1 MKNKFSYITLTVV
14 ASIIASLCACNDELE
29 GIVQPGRATDVL
41 CFSVALSD
49 GYTQSKTRS
58 AKDNLEM
65 EEEEWALEGVQTS
78 GSKATRGT
86 PTTLLSG
93 SAGLIGYVYNEWN
106 SSTTPRTELYNKQYD
121 FDGDQ
126 MTAHEADVRWSI
138 ISKQTESD
146 TVRFY
151 LYAPYNLS
159 GGTISGSS
167 VGGAPKIAYTV
178 NDNVEDQHDL
188 IVASWQGT
196 KGTHYG
202 DSIQTTS
209 IPLVFDHA
217 LTAVRFK
224 VGFDCIV
231 TKLEVQ
237 NVYNSGTYAFDTG
250 WSVDTAAVEGQS
262 ATTSYS
268 FDFDDKQCKAN
279 GLITDGE
286 TTLMMIPQTLPAAA
300 KVILTYKET
309 SGGEPQTITA
319 TIGGKVWQEGKMI
332 TYTIHKGSAPQYVYF
347 DLAAGNLNIQPATSA
362 NLETYEAY
370 LADVSEGDIIY
381 IGSIYVNGGSKRFAG
396 KHNESNHYYVY
407 QSSEAKTTCN
417 TKKLTGYNTED
428 NFKKRINCRIPSYDP
443 VEYNDQLWSDYI
455 TNNTNVQEVIEAWD
469 DAAGA
474 GKATGSSAT
483 ANTPNQNGAKGAV
496 RDVGRQA
503 TKNCI
508 HIKENV
514 GKVNLFIDNIYSS
527 YQQRGSTPVR
537 TRTQGGISFI
547 PSWTKGNSVLTINI
561 IGDNRLGCVN
571 YQNINPDKNC
581 LVFEGTGS
589 LTVGD
594 VDYYRDGSGLGSN
607 RSCSVIGG
615 KDEEET
621 EEDVYNITIN
631 SGVIYAG
638 GTPSTCTAIG
648 GGGNGDTKITIN
660 GGTITAVTNSTGAAI
675 GGGTGQVQPG
685 GIGNVT
691 INGGNVYAYNLRPED
706 TTVPAVAIGGGGST
720 TKKGNSGNVT
730 INGGYVYAYSRVG
743 TAIGGGSSQDMQ
755 GGDANIIINGGQV
768 IAKSDNGTGIGGGTG
783 SAKNNNYNGGNA
795 TITISGNPIIR
806 TGSIGGGGKGPN
818 SDGTIG
824 AASITITENCEADIQ
839 AQFVLAA
846 GIASG
851 AENKFEMKGGT
862 IRNSY
867 ADDKEYLHI
876 QKKGGAVYL
885 EEGTFIMSGGT
896 IKNCSAEQG
905 GAVYVNSQS
914 GTSTFT
920 MTDGEIHSCFAT
932 GTFNQSGTLTGIGN
946 GGAVYLNGGT
956 VTMKGGKI
964 WNNYSVNGHGGAAY
978 ISNGSF
984 FMHEGMPEISGNA
997 AQKGNGGGVYISSSD
1012 NSNTVQVEL
1021 LKGNITNNTA
1031 INYGGGVCVDMGT
1044 TDNEANVIVGQ
1055 DGQGFTATD
1064 ADPKITGNIS
1074 GMSGGGLYVSGANAD
1089 VTINSGMIDGND
1101 VSAYVK
1107 NDNVA
1112 NEGGRVLLNN
1122 GLVTHVEVTFDGNGG
1137 VVSGSDKTSY
1147 KQKIVTNTNSYLTA
1161 NTFTRGGYV
1170 FNGWNTRK
1178 DGRGTDYGDK
1188 QLMNISENITL
1199 FAKWKEQQY

>member
-78 GSKATRGT
+78 GAKATRGT

-93 SAGLIGYVYNEWN
+93 SAGLSGYVYNEWN
-106 SSTTPRTELYNKQYD
+106 SSTTPWTELYNKQYD

-146 TVRFY
+146 SVRFY

-159 GGTISGSS
+159 GGTISGSL

-202 DSIQTTS
+202 PKIQTTS

-231 TKLEVQ
+231 TRLEVQ

-250 WSVDTAAVEGQS
+250 WSVDMAAVEGQS

-279 GLITDGE
+279 DLITDGE
-286 TTLMMIPQTLPAAA
+286 TTLMMIPQTLPATA

-332 TYTIHKGSAPQYVYF
+332 TYTIHETTAPTTIYF
-347 DLAAGNLNIQPATSA
+347 DLAAGNVLICPTENQSNQPTATA
-362 NLETYEAY
+362 TYSGY
-370 LADVSEGDIIY
+370 V
-381 IGSIYVNGGSKRFAG
+381 YVNGEPVKVSGDHYS
-396 KHNESNHYYVY
+396 SNVYYVY
-407 QSSEAKTTCN
+407 QSTGDISGGNDKT
-417 TKKLTGYNTED
+417 KTGWSKVKGIGECTLPNY
-428 NFKKRINCRIPSYDP
+428 SP
-443 VEYNDQLWSDYI
+443 VTYNDKPWADFI
-455 TNNTNVQEVIEAWD
+455 RNNTSVAGVIQAWNEA
-469 DAAGA
+469 
-474 GKATGSSAT
+474 
-483 ANTPNQNGAKGAV
+483 ANTVARESTSNRIQVYGSGIV
-496 RDVGRQA
+496 
-503 TKNCI
+503 
-508 HIKENV
+508 
-514 GKVNLFIDNIYSS
+514 VNLTIDNIYTNYAERSVS
-527 YQQRGSTPVR
+527 RTKAGIGFNAGS
-537 TRTQGGISFI
+537 
-547 PSWTKGNSVLTINI
+547 NSKLTITT
-561 IGDNRLGCVN
+561 IGDNRVSAIHYYGG
-571 YQNINPDKNC
+571 INQKNQ
-581 LVFEGTGS
+581 LIFEGTGS
-589 LTVGD
+589 LTVCAA
-594 VDYYRDGSGLGSN
+594 SGNTEFYNDTYVGEEN
-607 RSCSVIGG
+607 ENDTTFIDNHWCSAIGG
-615 KDEEET
+615 NDSGEGNSCGIVINSGNIFAGTTKAENCTAIGAGGNDRG
-621 EEDVYNITIN
+621 VITIN
-631 SGVIYAG
+631 G
-638 GTPSTCTAIG
+638 GNVTAVATTTGTAIG
-648 GGGNGDTKITIN
+648 GGIGYNSA
-660 GGTITAVTNSTGAAI
+660 GGY
-675 GGGTGQVQPG
+675 
-685 GIGNVT
+685 GIIT
-691 INGGNVYAYNLRPED
+691 INGGNVYAYNHQNRWSIPSS
-706 TTVPAVAIGGGGST
+706 AIGGAGSSAAAGT
-720 TKKGNSGNVT
+720 QGDVY
-730 INGGYVYAYSRVG
+730 INGGYVYAYSALG
-743 TAIGGGSSQDMQ
+743 TAIGGGSSKTNK
-755 GGDANIIINGGQV
+755 GGNANITITGGQI
-768 IAKSDNGTGIGGGTG
+768 IAKSASGTGIGGGTG
-783 SAKNNNYNGGNA
+783 SAFDNNNNGGNA

-806 TGSIGGGGKGPN
+806 TGSIGGGGKGPQ
-818 SDGTIG
+818 STGTIG
-824 AASITITENCEADIQ
+824 AANIVIKENCEADIQ

-984 FMHEGMPEISGNA
+984 FMQEGMPEISGNA

-1012 NSNTVQVEL
+1012 NSNTVKVEL
-1021 LKGNITNNTA
+1021 LKGSITDSTA
-1031 INYGGGVCVDMGT
+1031 INYGGGACVDMGT

-1074 GMSGGGLYVSGANAD
+1074 GMSGGGLYVRGGNAD

-1170 FNGWNTRK
+1170 FNGWNTRA

-1199 FAKWKEQQY
+1199 FAKWKAQSY